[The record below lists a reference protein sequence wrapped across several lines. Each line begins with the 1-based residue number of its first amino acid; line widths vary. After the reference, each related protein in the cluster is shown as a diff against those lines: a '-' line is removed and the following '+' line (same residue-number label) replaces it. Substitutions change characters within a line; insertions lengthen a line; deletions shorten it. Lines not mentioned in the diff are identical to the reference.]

1 MTNTARFWDRMA
13 KGYSKRP
20 VPNQKIYEQKLK
32 KTREY
37 LNLDSNVFDFGCGTG
52 STATLHAPLVKHIHA
67 VDVSKNM
74 LEIARA
80 KMAVKNIKNITFECA
95 NIEEL
100 DVQDDTYDVV
110 LGMSILHLL
119 EDRKAVIAKLFDILK
134 PGGVFISSTVSLQG
148 AMKILLPFLAI
159 GKFLG
164 LLPTIKF
171 INRKT
176 LENDLITAGFQNEFA
191 WKPGGSAA
199 VFIVSR
205 KPG

>member
-1 MTNTARFWDRMA
+1 MANTAKFWDRMA

-20 VPNQKIYEQKLK
+20 VPNQEVYEQKLK

-37 LNLDSNVFDFGCGTG
+37 LNPHSQVFDFGCGTG
-52 STATLHAPLVKHIHA
+52 STAILHAPLVKHIHA
-67 VDVSKNM
+67 VDVSENM
-74 LEIARA
+74 LEIARG
-80 KMAVKNIKNITFECA
+80 KMVAENIKNITFECA

-100 DVQDDTYDVV
+100 DVQDDTYDVA

-119 EDRKAVIAKLFDILK
+119 DDREAVIAKLFDILK
-134 PGGVFISSTVSLQG
+134 PGGVFISSTVCLQG
-148 AMKILLPFLAI
+148 VMRILLPFLAI

-171 INRKT
+171 ISRET
-176 LENDLITAGFQNEFA
+176 LENDLITAGFQNEFT
-191 WKPGGSAA
+191 WKPDGSDA

-205 KPG
+205 KPD